1 MTHQKTNRTTGSFGA
16 IMWNDFRGFLSYLE
30 EKREL
35 VRIKKEVDPKFEVAA
50 YIRKSCDVS
59 GPAFLFEK
67 VKGFDGWRYGAAL
80 YASRRRVAM
89 GMGCENDQQ
98 VLDRYRVAVENPIE
112 PKVVGD
118 GPCQEGVMK
127 DDAIDLRK
135 IPIATHSARDSG
147 PFITSAVEIAK
158 HPDTGVRLLGIHR
171 LEVRGKAE
179 LAFWGPPEKRIG
191 RAFLRSHDLGKP
203 LDIAVVLG
211 NEPAVDLAS
220 QAKVPH
226 DIDKMAI
233 AGGIKKEPIALV
245 RCKTVDLE
253 VPRGAEV
260 VIEGKI
266 MPNTMKL
273 EGPFGEMTGVY
284 SGTTMSPS
292 IKVTAITMRRQPIMH
307 TVLAGVA
314 PSENSNMVI
323 PAMLE
328 AIYRMAKQ
336 ACPEVREVNVTG
348 NSYFTALISI
358 KKRHEGEAWNV
369 ISTVLG
375 GIYQTKYCY
384 VFDEDINI
392 FEPSDVQWAV
402 ETRLQPHKDVH
413 IFPVMVGAPLDP
425 SAPLTRHTSKMGYNC
440 TIPMGAD
447 RNKFQKV
454 NVPGSDQVTW

>member
-1 MTHQKTNRTTGSFGA
+1 
-16 IMWNDFRGFLSYLE
+16 
-30 EKREL
+30 
-35 VRIKKEVDPKFEVAA
+35 
-50 YIRKSCDVS
+50 
-59 GPAFLFEK
+59 
-67 VKGFDGWRYGAAL
+67 
-80 YASRRRVAM
+80 
-89 GMGCENDQQ
+89 
-98 VLDRYRVAVENPIE
+98 
-112 PKVVGD
+112 
-118 GPCQEGVMK
+118 
-127 DDAIDLRK
+127 
-135 IPIATHSARDSG
+135 
-147 PFITSAVEIAK
+147 
-158 HPDTGVRLLGIHR
+158 
-171 LEVRGKAE
+171 
-179 LAFWGPPEKRIG
+179 
-191 RAFLRSHDLGKP
+191 
-203 LDIAVVLG
+203 
-211 NEPAVDLAS
+211 
-220 QAKVPH
+220 
-226 DIDKMAI
+226 
-233 AGGIKKEPIALV
+233 
-245 RCKTVDLE
+245 
-253 VPRGAEV
+253 
-260 VIEGKI
+260 
-266 MPNTMKL
+266 
-273 EGPFGEMTGVY
+273 
-284 SGTTMSPS
+284 
-292 IKVTAITMRRQPIMH
+292 
-307 TVLAGVA
+307 
-314 PSENSNMVI
+314 MVI